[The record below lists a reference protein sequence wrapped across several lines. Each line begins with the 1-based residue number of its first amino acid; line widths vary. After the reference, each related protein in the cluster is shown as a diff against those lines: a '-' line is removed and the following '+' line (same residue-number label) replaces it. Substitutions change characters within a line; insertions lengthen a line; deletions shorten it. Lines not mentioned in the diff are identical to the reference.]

1 MCYGQDLIFFKK
13 WLNNCDFNIEKKN
26 VKMWLSGERRRNRQS
41 GVMAVTLS
49 LLPWL
54 QARERREGDYCD
66 VLCLCDVS
74 PLTQGLS
81 FLTQLNSASS
91 SHHPASPYFSSVT
104 SCTVSPLCVCSK
116 LSAQSVSVCVR
127 VLSILKME
135 WKYMVM
141 IRVITVTQ
149 LLQKSKS
156 VHPSLSHEFLISGVL

>member
-1 MCYGQDLIFFKK
+1 MCVMVKIRFFFRSGLIIAVL
-13 WLNNCDFNIEKKN
+13 WPDFNIVKKN

-54 QARERREGDYCD
+54 QERERREGDYCG

-116 LSAQSVSVCVR
+116 LA
-127 VLSILKME
+127 
-135 WKYMVM
+135 
-141 IRVITVTQ
+141 
-149 LLQKSKS
+149 
-156 VHPSLSHEFLISGVL
+156 